1 MAELIKVPGLVID
14 RLLAR
19 GGMAEVFLAE
29 QKSLGRK
36 VAVKVMDL
44 RSGDMEFST
53 RFLQEAKLLA
63 SLHHNNIITIYDFGT
78 LDSGRL
84 YLTMEYLPGGD
95 LEQRIKKGTVPE
107 AEAIRIVKE
116 LARALQFVHKQG
128 VVHRDIKP
136 ANILF
141 RQDGSLVLTDFGIAK
156 GKQQDAGVTQTGM
169 TVGSPAYSSPE
180 QAQGLELTFATDL
193 YSVGVVLLEMFLGS
207 NPYRAE
213 TSIDTA
219 IKHIQMPVP
228 RLPGKLAR
236 YQPLL
241 DRMLAKKPKE
251 RYKSMLDMLEFLD
264 QLTGDGGG
272 HRYADSLSAKEA
284 AHIASQTPDLLRRCG
299 EESQLFSAALMTNFH
314 QEINNKL
321 DTLLETSRSNVQQW
335 QLMGVVRELRKQRE
349 DLNKVFSRQLE
360 EGFNTFARG
369 EYHSDHSL
377 QTKAVDLNKLS
388 LVAHEELDRNI
399 AAADFIK
406 RASEALQEAL
416 LPLHERLSFLIK
428 KEMPVESCPVGPYQ
442 LAQYFR
448 TTLEP
453 LQLDKQLNTLCFKT
467 LEKIVIA
474 RLKELYASLDKIL
487 IDAGVLPKLTYN
499 DLIRRQKLSGIDS
512 QGHYIDDDVGEET
525 EWPDDLPAS
534 KHSTDIHNSSH
545 QRHTG
550 AHMPM
555 VSAPAWQRS
564 ETIKP
569 DAQLPS
575 AAYQQQLFT
584 AIRQMQHRAATAHPG
599 EALFAAVNNSSIQKT
614 ISPDTFTKGEW
625 VPAGGA
631 SVTISQQHATYTR
644 RDIVSALHGLQG
656 NVALADAPEKTGV
669 THAFRQIKPG
679 NVPLAP
685 LQSLETVIE
694 AIAKISPDEGDE
706 PKQLDVEDCGT
717 IDLVGMIFDYMLKDE
732 ELPDSVKA
740 LLSYLHVPY
749 IKVALLDPELFAQPE
764 HPARLLLDK
773 LSAAGA
779 TWLNQEGFGQ
789 YRVFDEIKR
798 VVDCI
803 LMDFNAGPEL
813 FARLLAEFE
822 DFVSKVR
829 RRVEQLEKLAAQKA
843 EAEQHL
849 QKVKAIVHKHLKT
862 RVSAER
868 LPAPVVALL
877 LYPWFDYL
885 TSIMLRYSEKSEE
898 WSQGLQVVDTLLWS
912 IKPKTSQ
919 HEVYRLNNVKDFLL
933 KQMQKGFD
941 TIGYDHIKGQE
952 LLAQIEA
959 LLVAA
964 AAPGTQLVVT
974 AADTA
979 EVERMHQDTT
989 TREKAV
995 EPPVLSEMTDNER
1008 ELVEKLRLIEFGTW
1022 FEFREQDNPDR
1033 SQKLKVAWY
1042 SPDHLSYLMVNA
1054 AGKQVSVMTARDLA
1068 GKMLS
1073 KSARIIA
1080 GSTKPFFERALED
1093 IYQKMAVATAPDGS
1107 ATR

>member
-1 MAELIKVPGLVID
+1 MAELIKVPGLTVE
-14 RLLAR
+14 RLIAR

-44 RSGDMEFST
+44 RSGDVEFST

-63 SLHHNNIITIYDFGT
+63 SLGHNNIITIYDFGT
-78 LDSGRL
+78 LDNGRL

-95 LEQRIKKGTVPE
+95 LERRIKKGAIPE
-107 AEAIRIVKE
+107 AEAIRITKE

-156 GKQQDAGVTQTGM
+156 GKQQDAAVTQTGM

-219 IKHIQMPVP
+219 IKHIQMTVP
-228 RLPGKLAR
+228 RLRGKLAR

-241 DRMLAKKPKE
+241 DKMLAKKPKE
-251 RYKSMLDMLEFLD
+251 RFKSMLDMLEHLD
-264 QLTGDGGG
+264 QLTGATGNN
-272 HRYADSLSAKEA
+272 RYADSPSVKEA
-284 AHIASQTPDLLRRCG
+284 AHFASQAPELFKRCR
-299 EESQLFSAALMTNFH
+299 EESQTFSAPLLAAFH
-314 QEINNKL
+314 QQINKKL
-321 DTLLETSRSNVQQW
+321 DDLLESSRSNVQQW
-335 QLMGVVRELRKQRE
+335 QLMSVTREFRKQRN
-349 DLNKVFSRQLE
+349 DLNKIFGQQLEAGFNAFSR
-360 EGFNTFARG
+360 G
-369 EYHSDHSL
+369 EFQSDYDL
-377 QTKAVDLNKLS
+377 QSVASDLNNLS

-399 AAADFIK
+399 AAADLVK
-406 RASEALQEAL
+406 RASEALQETL
-416 LPLHERLSFLIK
+416 LPLHERFSALLK
-428 KEMPVESCPVGPYQ
+428 KEMPQESCPVGPYQ

-448 TTLEP
+448 KTLEP
-453 LQLDKQLNTLCFKT
+453 LQLDKQMNTLCFKT
-467 LEKIVIA
+467 LEKILITQ
-474 RLKELYASLDKIL
+474 LKELYQSLDKML
-487 IDAGVLPKLTYN
+487 IEAGVLPKLTYS
-499 DLIRRQKLSGIDS
+499 DLIRRQKLNSI
-512 QGHYIDDDVGEET
+512 HE
-525 EWPDDLPAS
+525 PDDNLEDEYFDSAQQSNDSPA
-534 KHSTDIHNSSH
+534 IRRN
-545 QRHTG
+545 TG
-550 AHMPM
+550 AYET
-555 VSAPAWQRS
+555 VSSPAWQRS

-575 AAYQQQLFT
+575 EAYQQQLFT
-584 AIRQMQHRAATAHPG
+584 AIRQMQYRAATAQPG
-599 EALFAAVNNSSIQKT
+599 EALFAAVNNSAIQKT
-614 ISPDTFTKGEW
+614 IPSNNFAKGDW
-625 VPAGGA
+625 VPAGGVA
-631 SVTISQQHATYTR
+631 GVNVSQQSATYTR
-644 RDIVSALHGLQG
+644 RDVVTALHGLQG

-669 THAFRQIKPG
+669 TKAFRQIMPG
-679 NVPLAP
+679 NVPPAP
-685 LQSLETVIE
+685 LQSLETLIE
-694 AIAKISPDEGDE
+694 AIAKISPDDGDE

-732 ELPDSVKA
+732 QLPDSVKA

-749 IKVALLDPELFAQPE
+749 IKVALLDPELFAAPE

-773 LSAAGA
+773 LSEAGA
-779 TWLNQEGFGQ
+779 TWLNNEGFGQ
-789 YRVFDEIKR
+789 YRIFDEIKR
-798 VVDCI
+798 VVDSI
-803 LMDFNAGPEL
+803 LMDFNGGSEL
-813 FARLLAEFE
+813 FVHLLAEFE
-822 DFVSKVR
+822 DFIGKVK
-829 RRVEQLEKLAAQKA
+829 RRVDQLEKLAAQKA

-849 QKVKAIVHKHLKT
+849 QKVKAVVHKHLKT

-868 LPAPVVALL
+868 LPAPIVAIL

-885 TSIMLRYSEKSEE
+885 TSIMLRYGEKSEE

-912 IKPKTSQ
+912 IKPKSTQ
-919 HEVYRLNNVKDFLL
+919 HEVHRLNNVKDFLL
-933 KQMQKGFD
+933 KQLQKGFD
-941 TIGYDHIKGQE
+941 TIGYDQIKGQE
-952 LLAQIEA
+952 LLAQVEA
-959 LLVAA
+959 LLAAA
-964 AAPGTQLVVT
+964 AAPGMKELLVT

-989 TREKAV
+989 VREKVV
-995 EPPVLSEMTDNER
+995 EPSILSEMTDGER

-1022 FEFREQDNPDR
+1022 FEFQEEDDPNR

-1042 SPDHLSYLMVNA
+1042 SPDHLSYLMVNS
-1054 AGKQVSVMTARDLA
+1054 AGKQVSVMTARELA

-1093 IYQKMAVATAPDGS
+1093 IYQKMALATAVPT
-1107 ATR
+1107 AH

>member
-1 MAELIKVPGLVID
+1 MAELIKVPGLTVE
-14 RLLAR
+14 RLIAR

-44 RSGDMEFST
+44 RSGDVEFST

-63 SLHHNNIITIYDFGT
+63 SLSHNNIITIYDFGT
-78 LDSGRL
+78 LDNGRL

-95 LEQRIKKGTVPE
+95 LEKRIKKGALPE
-107 AEAIRIVKE
+107 ADAIRILKE

-180 QAQGLELTFATDL
+180 QAQGLELSFATDL

-207 NPYRAE
+207 NPYRAD

-219 IKHIQMPVP
+219 IKHIQMAVP
-228 RLPGKLAR
+228 RLRGKLAR

-251 RYKSMLDMLEFLD
+251 RFKSMLDMLEALD
-264 QLTGDGGG
+264 QLTGDTSG
-272 HRYADSLSAKEA
+272 HRYADSPSIKEA
-284 AHIASQTPDLLRRCG
+284 AHIVSQAPTLFARCH
-299 EESQLFSAALMTNFH
+299 EESQAFSVPLLAGFH
-314 QEINNKL
+314 EQINKRL
-321 DTLLETSRSNVQQW
+321 DVLLETSRTNAQQW
-335 QLMGVVRELRKQRE
+335 QLMSVTRELRKQRN
-349 DLNKVFSRQLE
+349 DLNKIFCQQLE
-360 EGFNTFARG
+360 EGFNAFSRG
-369 EYHSDHSL
+369 EYKSDQAL
-377 QTKAVDLNKLS
+377 QNGAADLNSLS

-399 AAADFIK
+399 AAADLVK
-406 RASEALQEAL
+406 RASEALQETL
-416 LPLHERLSFLIK
+416 LPLHERLSALLK
-428 KEMPVESCPVGPYQ
+428 KEMPLEACPVGPYQ

-448 TTLEP
+448 KTLEP
-453 LQLDKQLNTLCFKT
+453 LQLDKQMNALCFKT
-467 LEKIVIA
+467 LEKILIA
-474 RLKELYASLDKIL
+474 QLKDLYQSLNKIL
-487 IDAGVLPKLTYN
+487 IEAGVLPKLTYS
-499 DLIRRQKLSGIDS
+499 DLIRRQKLNSVDEMDD
-512 QGHYIDDDVGEET
+512 YVDDDIAEV
-525 EWPDDLPAS
+525 
-534 KHSTDIHNSSH
+534 N
-545 QRHTG
+545 QRNDAPSARRNTG
-550 AHMPM
+550 AHTPVM
-555 VSAPAWQRS
+555 SAPAWQRG
-564 ETIKP
+564 ETITP

-584 AIRQMQHRAATAHPG
+584 AIRQMQHRAAAAHPG
-599 EALFAAVNNSSIQKT
+599 EALFAAVNNSAIQKT
-614 ISPDTFTKGEW
+614 ITTSSFAKGEW

-631 SVTISQQHATYTR
+631 NVNVSQQTVTYTR

-669 THAFRQIKPG
+669 TQAFRQIKPG

-685 LQSLETVIE
+685 LQTLETLID
-694 AIAKISPDEGDE
+694 AISKISPDEGDE
-706 PKQLDVEDCGT
+706 PKQLDAGDCGT

-732 ELPDSVKA
+732 QLPDSVKA

-749 IKVALLDPELFAQPE
+749 IKVALLDPELFASPE

-773 LSAAGA
+773 LSEAGA
-779 TWLNQEGFGQ
+779 TWLNNEGFGQ
-789 YRVFDEIKR
+789 YRIFDEIKR
-798 VVDCI
+798 VVDSI
-803 LMDFNAGPEL
+803 LMDFKGGSEL
-813 FARLLAEFE
+813 FVHLLAEFE
-822 DFVSKVR
+822 DFIGKVK
-829 RRVEQLEKLAAQKA
+829 RRVDQLEKLAAQKA

-849 QKVKAIVHKHLKT
+849 QKVKAVVHKHLRG

-868 LPAPVVALL
+868 LPAPIVAIL

-885 TSIMLRYSEKSEE
+885 TSIMLRYGEKSEE

-912 IKPKTSQ
+912 IKPKGSQ
-919 HEVYRLNNVKDFLL
+919 HEVHRLNNVKDFLL
-933 KQMQKGFD
+933 KQLQKGFD
-941 TIGYDHIKGQE
+941 TIGYDQIKGQE
-952 LLAQIEA
+952 LLAQVEA
-959 LLVAA
+959 LLAAA
-964 AAPGTQLVVT
+964 AAPGMKELVVT

-979 EVERMHQDTT
+979 EIERMHQDTT
-989 TREKAV
+989 TRERVA
-995 EPPVLSEMTDNER
+995 ESPALSEMTESER

-1022 FEFREQDNPDR
+1022 FEFREEDDPNR

-1042 SPDHLSYLMVNA
+1042 SPDHLSYLMVNS
-1054 AGKQVSVMTARDLA
+1054 AGKQISVMTARELA

-1093 IYQKMAVATAPDGS
+1093 IYQKMAAATAP
-1107 ATR
+1107 APH